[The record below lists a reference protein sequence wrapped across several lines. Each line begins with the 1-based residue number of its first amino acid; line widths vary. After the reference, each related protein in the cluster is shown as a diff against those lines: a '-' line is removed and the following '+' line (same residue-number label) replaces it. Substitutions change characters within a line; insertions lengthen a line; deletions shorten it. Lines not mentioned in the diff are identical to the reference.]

1 MEGQKKRGKGG
12 RESERERENKSLFY
26 NNNSIRSILKSPSL
40 QKCRDSPIHLR
51 HQLSLLSLSPSW
63 FFAFPSRTISCERR
77 RRRGGSGNDGQVKE
91 SKPSFSQTCKL
102 CSVNYYKIQEER
114 IGKNRKERV
123 KKVLMRE
130 REEERKKE
138 LNGNESI
145 YNFHVTWH
153 QVTLNF
159 GFIVFSSQT
168 DWTSFLLLKP
178 LSFSFFFLT
187 QGEKKK
193 KRKERNL
200 SSHDW
205 NGILWTVSNKLLP
218 FLLHRLQLINRQTKW
233 YPFFFLPFFHIL
245 SFFLYILSLI
255 RSIRISERREEE
267 EEWGRERK
275 RTFCSDLKEE
285 KFCDPKLF
293 SPIFFFL
300 FLLSFSHPLS
310 LNSFF
315 LSFIRF
321 QLFYLNANEGGE
333 VSSRV
338 WFSVLQNDV
347 IKGMKRRKWMER
359 RKRKMREEEKMSEL
373 LNKD

>member
-1 MEGQKKRGKGG
+1 M
-12 RESERERENKSLFY
+12 
-26 NNNSIRSILKSPSL
+26 
-40 QKCRDSPIHLR
+40 
-51 HQLSLLSLSPSW
+51 
-63 FFAFPSRTISCERR
+63 
-77 RRRGGSGNDGQVKE
+77 
-91 SKPSFSQTCKL
+91 
-102 CSVNYYKIQEER
+102 NYYKIQEER

-178 LSFSFFFLT
+178 HSFSFLFLT
-187 QGEKKK
+187 QEEEKK

-267 EEWGRERK
+267 EEWGREGK
-275 RTFCSDLKEE
+275 KE
-285 KFCDPKLF
+285 DILF
-293 SPIFFFL
+293 
-300 FLLSFSHPLS
+300 
-310 LNSFF
+310 
-315 LSFIRF
+315 RF
-321 QLFYLNANEGGE
+321 
-333 VSSRV
+333 
-338 WFSVLQNDV
+338 
-347 IKGMKRRKWMER
+347 ER
-359 RKRKMREEEKMSEL
+359 RKILRP
-373 LNKD
+373 